1 MSHIRTRNG
10 SERPNYAIDQTG
22 LDIPENDNLDDDYK
36 DEEKE
41 TKYEEDNTVED
52 DNDEDEDDDE
62 EYGTKEKGNRE
73 IQHSNT
79 PRVTTG
85 RRGRPPKRKYK
96 NTDEDGNQATDASET
111 ERSRSNSVSEGY
123 PATKR
128 YHFPYP
134 VDDEGNPVAVVGD
147 EYDLPEDTEGET
159 KINKDGDLLGGRKF
173 LVRSFTLSDR
183 GNKKYM
189 LSTEPARAVGFRD
202 SYLFFQ
208 YHPNLYKFIISQE
221 QKNSLIDRGVLPY
234 SYRSRQIALVTAKS
248 VFREFGSKIIQNGR
262 NITDDYYATKLREEG
277 KVVEGSLSRE
287 PSKKNLT
294 KPSNEGSE
302 YYSSNGINPAKNTV
316 EFFAERNQ
324 SHRHNADSTLVANNN
339 QINATNWLYQHAA
352 ASSRFNSDMYYDRVR
367 VLLIESQG
375 IRDPYTNVLHIPS
388 NTQPSKVL
396 GYYKVKDGKP
406 IPDDASIK
414 YETLIRDQ
422 DLTRARTGLSEIP
435 REIYEDLLDESLI
448 HEIEQQR
455 QFESSS

>member
-1 MSHIRTRNG
+1 MSHTRSRNG

-22 LDIPENDNLDDDYK
+22 LNIPENDNLDDDYK
-36 DEEKE
+36 EEEKAI
-41 TKYEEDNTVED
+41 KDEDNGD
-52 DNDEDEDDDE
+52 DYGGDDEDEDEDD
-62 EYGTKEKGNRE
+62 EKKGKVSRE
-73 IQHSNT
+73 TQYSTT
-79 PRVTTG
+79 PRVTAG

-96 NTDEDGNQATDASET
+96 NTDEDGNSVTDASET
-111 ERSRSNSVSEGY
+111 ERSRSNSVVDGY

-134 VDDEGNPVAVVGD
+134 VDEDGNPVAVVGD
-147 EYDLPEDTEGET
+147 EYDLPEDAEGET
-159 KINKDGDLLGGRKF
+159 KINVDGDLLGGRKF
-173 LVRSFTLSDR
+173 LVRSFTLADK

-208 YHPNLYKFIISQE
+208 YHSNLYKFIISQE

-248 VFREFGSKIIQNGR
+248 VFREFGSKIIQNGK

-287 PSKKNLT
+287 PPKKNLAKST
-294 KPSNEGSE
+294 DESSE
-302 YYSSNGINPAKNTV
+302 YYNTNGINPAKNTV
-316 EFFAERNQ
+316 EFFAERTQ
-324 SHRHNADSTLVANNN
+324 SHRHNADSTLTPSNN

-367 VLLIESQG
+367 VLLIEGQG
-375 IRDPYTNVLHIPS
+375 IRDPYTNVLHIPG
-388 NTQPSKVL
+388 NTQPSKVI

-406 IPDDASIK
+406 ILDNASIK
-414 YETLIRDQ
+414 YETLIRNQ
-422 DLTRARTGLSEIP
+422 DLTRNCTGLSEIP
-435 REIYEDLLDESLI
+435 KEIYEDLLDESLI
-448 HEIEQQR
+448 HEIEQQK
-455 QFESSS
+455 QFEASS